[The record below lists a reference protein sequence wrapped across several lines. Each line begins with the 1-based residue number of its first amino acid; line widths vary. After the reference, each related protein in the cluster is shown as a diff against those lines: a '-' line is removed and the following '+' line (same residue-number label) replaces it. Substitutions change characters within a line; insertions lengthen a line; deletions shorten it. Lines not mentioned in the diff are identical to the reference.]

1 MASSSR
7 PSRSRR
13 RGKKD
18 PVRHSLNPE
27 QLHQMELRNCLQQ
40 VGTAPRSTSDTD
52 LVTSYCRS
60 TLTTSSSHY
69 TIGQPQDIN
78 VIWDIKEEVDAG
90 DWIGMYLI
98 DEVLSE
104 NFLDYKSRGVN
115 GSHKGQIVWK
125 IEANSYFVETETKVC
140 FKYFHGLSGAL
151 RATTPTVTV
160 KNPTA
165 PVLKQSSTEEVPQ
178 TQGSRRLISF
188 CLSDFNAVGL
198 KKGMFFNPDPYLKI
212 SIQPGKN
219 SIFPSLPHHG
229 QDKRS
234 GIVYST
240 VNPHWN
246 RERFSFVSLPTD
258 VLEIEVKD
266 KFAKSR
272 PIFKRF
278 LGKLSMPVQRL
289 LEKHAIGDRMVHY
302 SLGRRLPNEHV
313 TGQLQF
319 RFEITSSMHPGFAK
333 TNVKSADTKQQSTC
347 RPRPWFPDDES
358 LSAECSPA
366 RQPATSRR
374 SSHSSRT
381 ANASSDDTRSPLRV
395 AQSNHVSCDGE
406 PPQRSK
412 HRRLS
417 RNSRHGLSD
426 LVVGVEQEAACCDAR
441 MPAGETERGWT
452 EVFVVAET
460 TASTEQEEDEEKE
473 ERAGEP
479 ASGPGCL
486 EAGVN
491 WDTKGVASAEADGA
505 GFAELPLAMVQ
516 EASEER
522 GLHTPST
529 PPGTSVLPKMRGG
542 DGDAPKAKDA
552 ARRDRGAED
561 GETRGAGAGPGAAGD
576 AEEKEQCEENGGM
589 EDGESPER
597 QNRDRGERVPSR
609 KDSRDPQQQ
618 KKKRTM
624 GELEPGAEG
633 EEEEEEEED
642 EGMGEEGE
650 NGCPVTIRTMPRRRS
665 RPCSLPVS
673 KLETVMASCSEP
685 ETPRSHYIRI
695 HQLLHTLPCGQPE
708 ELLNG
713 DGASGE
719 SLDLEGLDQEP
730 GMASTNGPS
739 GGTAFSSQ
747 EDEEEEEASGAK
759 GQVSGERSS
768 SQCCGS
774 EEDCFMPSSQAC
786 QMPALKSDLYPT
798 IDEPLPPN
806 WEARVDSHGRVFYV
820 DHINRTT
827 TWQRPTTAATPNGM
841 RRSGSAHQMEQ
852 LNRRYQSIQ
861 RTMATEGGGEDE
873 GGEENRDNTSPSS
886 STSPTPANSQ
896 KLAALLQSPAV
907 KFITHPEFFTV
918 LHANYG
924 AYRLF
929 TNSTCLKHMI
939 LKIRRDARNF
949 ERYQH
954 NRDLVTFV
962 NRFSSQQLDLPGG
975 WEMKT
980 DPQGKNFFVDH
991 NSRAT
996 TFIDPR
1002 IPLQNGRLPNH
1013 LTHRRHL
1020 QRLRSYSAGEAS
1032 DVSRNRGM
1040 MSRPGKGLVAAMR
1053 TQHQQD
1059 NVPQAYNDKI
1069 VAFLRQPGIL
1079 DILTDRQPGLSR
1091 NPSLREKI
1099 HYIRT
1104 EGTQRLE
1111 RLSCD
1116 ADLVILL
1123 SLFEE
1128 DIMSFVPS
1136 SFQHGFSFSPH
1147 CSPGASPRKSPGKGT
1162 QRARAP
1168 APYRR
1173 DFEAKLRNFY
1183 RKLEAKG
1190 YGQGPG
1196 KIKLMVR
1203 RDNLLEG
1210 TFNQV
1215 MAYSRKELQRNKLYI
1230 TFIGEEGLDYSGPS
1244 REFFFL
1250 LSQELFNPYY
1260 GLFEYSAND
1269 TYTVQISP
1277 MSAFVENQLE
1287 WFRFSGRVLGLALIH
1302 QYLLDAFFTRP
1313 FYKALLRLATDLSDL
1328 EYLDEEF
1335 HQSLQWMKDND
1346 ITQVLELTF
1355 TVNEEVF
1362 GQVTERELKSGGAN
1376 INVTE
1381 KNKKEY
1387 IERMVRW
1394 RVERGVVQQT
1404 EAMVRGFYE
1413 VVDSR
1418 LVSVFDAREL
1428 ELVIAGTAE
1437 IDLHDWRN
1445 NTEYRGGYHDGH
1457 IVIRWFWGVVERFN
1471 NEQRLRLLQFVTGTS
1486 SVPYEGFTALRGS
1499 NGLRRF
1505 CIEKWGKITSLPR
1518 AHTCFNR
1525 LDLPPYPSCNML
1537 YDKLLIAVE
1546 ETSTFGLE

>member
-1 MASSSR
+1 SSSSEPR
-7 PSRSRR
+7 VRSSRVLPLSPGVRQQH
-13 RGKKD
+13 GV
-18 PVRHSLNPE
+18 PVSAVPQPANLGAA
-27 QLHQMELRNCLQQ
+27 Q
-40 VGTAPRSTSDTD
+40 RSTSDTD
-52 LVTSYCRS
+52 LVTSFCRS

-125 IEANSYFVETETKVC
+125 IEANNYLVESETKVC

-151 RATTPTVTV
+151 RATSPTVTV

-234 GIVYST
+234 GI
-240 VNPHWN
+240 
-246 RERFSFVSLPTD
+246 RFSFVSLPTD

-289 LEKHAIGDRMVHY
+289 LEKHAIGDRVVHY
-302 SLGRRLPNEHV
+302 SLGRRLPNEQV

-319 RFEITSSMHPGFAK
+319 RFEITSSIH
-333 TNVKSADTKQQSTC
+333 
-347 RPRPWFPDDES
+347 PDDEDAA

-366 RQPATSRR
+366 RPPPPTLRRASHPSRTPGNTHSPIRVDQSRR
-374 SSHSSRT
+374 
-381 ANASSDDTRSPLRV
+381 ASE
-395 AQSNHVSCDGE
+395 HGE
-406 PPQRSK
+406 PPQRLR
-412 HRRLS
+412 HRRPS
-417 RNSRHGLSD
+417 RNSRRGPSPD
-426 LVVGVEQEAACCDAR
+426 LVVNVEQENTASRDTGRRHPVTPGRRHPVTPGRRHAVTPGRRRAVPPGQRRALTLGQRQENTVGDGILPEIRGDDSDGEDRRADDQDTEELKAQRDAR
-441 MPAGETERGWT
+441 
-452 EVFVVAET
+452 
-460 TASTEQEEDEEKE
+460 
-473 ERAGEP
+473 
-479 ASGPGCL
+479 L
-486 EAGVN
+486 E
-491 WDTKGVASAEADGA
+491 
-505 GFAELPLAMVQ
+505 
-516 EASEER
+516 
-522 GLHTPST
+522 
-529 PPGTSVLPKMRGG
+529 
-542 DGDAPKAKDA
+542 
-552 ARRDRGAED
+552 RGAED
-561 GETRGAGAGPGAAGD
+561 GARGETRP
-576 AEEKEQCEENGGM
+576 KT
-589 EDGESPER
+589 
-597 QNRDRGERVPSR
+597 
-609 KDSRDPQQQ
+609 DP
-618 KKKRTM
+618 
-624 GELEPGAEG
+624 
-633 EEEEEEEED
+633 EEEQQ
-642 EGMGEEGE
+642 
-650 NGCPVTIRTMPRRRS
+650 
-665 RPCSLPVS
+665 
-673 KLETVMASCSEP
+673 P

-695 HQLLHTLPCGQPE
+695 HQLLHALPCGQPP

-713 DGASGE
+713 DSVSGE

-730 GMASTNGPS
+730 GVASTNGPLEERAAGALAPGPRRTLPRS
-739 GGTAFSSQ
+739 LSVDRLSDLAMLLDQEGKHRGGVNGMDYEDQ
-747 EDEEEEEASGAK
+747 EDDCEPCCSNSCFTQRGPPSGL
-759 GQVSGERSS
+759 GQHRARFLQKDPHHSAVA
-768 SQCCGS
+768 QK
-774 EEDCFMPSSQAC
+774 
-786 QMPALKSDLYPT
+786 MPALKSDHYPT

-827 TWQRPTTAATPNGM
+827 TWQRPTAAATPSTM

-861 RTMATEGGGEDE
+861 RTMATG
-873 GGEENRDNTSPSS
+873 GGEENGDWENDGTAFTSCSETDPAPVDIDEPPADTSPSAS
-886 STSPTPANSQ
+886 SSSLASPANSQ
-896 KLAALLQSPAV
+896 KLAALLQSPA
-907 KFITHPEFFTV
+907 
-918 LHANYG
+918 G

-954 NRDLVTFV
+954 NRDLVAFI
-962 NRFSSQQLDLPGG
+962 NRFSDLQLDLPRG

-980 DPQGKNFFVDH
+980 DPLGKNFFVDH

-996 TFIDPR
+996 TFMDPR

-1020 QRLRSYSAGEAS
+1020 QRLRSYSAGE
-1032 DVSRNRGM
+1032 
-1040 MSRPGKGLVAAMR
+1040 
-1053 TQHQQD
+1053 QQQD

-1079 DILTDRQPGLSR
+1079 DILTERQPALSR
-1091 NPSLREKI
+1091 NPSLR
-1099 HYIRT
+1099 
-1104 EGTQRLE
+1104 
-1111 RLSCD
+1111 
-1116 ADLVILL
+1116 
-1123 SLFEE
+1123 
-1128 DIMSFVPS
+1128 
-1136 SFQHGFSFSPH
+1136 
-1147 CSPGASPRKSPGKGT
+1147 
-1162 QRARAP
+1162 
-1168 APYRR
+1168 
-1173 DFEAKLRNFY
+1173 
-1183 RKLEAKG
+1183 
-1190 YGQGPG
+1190 
-1196 KIKLMVR
+1196 LMVR
-1203 RDNLLEG
+1203 RENLLEG

-1346 ITQVLELTF
+1346 ITDVLELTF
-1355 TVNEEVF
+1355 TVNQEVF

-1376 INVTE
+1376 ITVTE

-1457 IVIRWFWGVVERFN
+1457 MVIRWFWAVVERFN

-1486 SVPYEGFTALRGS
+1486 SVPYEGFMSLRGS